1 VSGEVEIE
9 TELGKVGKGGGPK
22 TIVWLFVST
31 AGGEGALCLGDG
43 SIGTGSRVVEIV

>member
-9 TELGKVGKGGGPK
+9 TELGKAGGPR

-31 AGGEGALCLGDG
+31 AGGDGALCPGVG
-43 SIGTGSRVVEIV
+43 SIGTGSRVVDIV

>member
-9 TELGKVGKGGGPK
+9 TELGKAGGPR
-22 TIVWLFVST
+22 TMVWSFVST